1 MKADFLERLAQGP
14 LLGDGAYYLELE
26 RRVVGSYASHI
37 PMAVLNHPEAVLEMH
52 HEFARAGAELLQ
64 AMSWGVRPFGRE
76 AELHR
81 VAVELAREA
90 AGPERYVAG
99 TVSQFIYSGSS
110 KWERLDADD
119 RKRAQEF
126 FARRVAEQMDPG
138 VDVFIIETFYS
149 VEEASLVIPFV
160 KEAGVPAVVTLTFR
174 DSEFTRDGYDP
185 VEAAQR
191 LVDNGADVVGLNCM
205 RPWQTMNDM
214 ARRIRDAVSV
224 PVCVQPTAYQLEPG
238 EVFNQA
244 ISRASLYPRVEPRV
258 VTRFVM
264 AEYAKEAEGI
274 GIEFIGACCGALPYH
289 VRAMAEAL
297 GKPVGLPDVNRGYQ
311 VN

>member
-1 MKADFLERLAQGP
+1 
-14 LLGDGAYYLELE
+14 
-26 RRVVGSYASHI
+26 
-37 PMAVLNHPEAVLEMH
+37 
-52 HEFARAGAELLQ
+52 
-64 AMSWGVRPFGRE
+64 
-76 AELHR
+76 
-81 VAVELAREA
+81 
-90 AGPERYVAG
+90 
-99 TVSQFIYSGSS
+99 
-110 KWERLDADD
+110 
-119 RKRAQEF
+119 
-126 FARRVAEQMDPG
+126 MDPG

-244 ISRASLYPRVEPRV
+244 HQPR
-258 VTRFVM
+258 
-264 AEYAKEAEGI
+264 
-274 GIEFIGACCGALPYH
+274 
-289 VRAMAEAL
+289 
-297 GKPVGLPDVNRGYQ
+297 
-311 VN
+311 

>member
-1 MKADFLERLAQGP
+1 MKSDFLERLAQGP

-90 AGPERYVAG
+90 AGPDRYVAG
-99 TVSQFIYSGSS
+99 PASQFIYSGSS

-311 VN
+311 VS

>member
-1 MKADFLERLAQGP
+1 
-14 LLGDGAYYLELE
+14 
-26 RRVVGSYASHI
+26 
-37 PMAVLNHPEAVLEMH
+37 
-52 HEFARAGAELLQ
+52 
-64 AMSWGVRPFGRE
+64 
-76 AELHR
+76 
-81 VAVELAREA
+81 
-90 AGPERYVAG
+90 
-99 TVSQFIYSGSS
+99 
-110 KWERLDADD
+110 
-119 RKRAQEF
+119 
-126 FARRVAEQMDPG
+126 MDPG

-274 GIEFIGACCGALPYH
+274 GIEFIGACCGALPTTCAPW
-289 VRAMAEAL
+289 RKRWA
-297 GKPVGLPDVNRGYQ
+297 NRSDCRMSTAATR
-311 VN
+311 

>member
-90 AGPERYVAG
+90 AGPDRYVAG

-110 KWERLDADD
+110 KWEPL
-119 RKRAQEF
+119 
-126 FARRVAEQMDPG
+126 RR
-138 VDVFIIETFYS
+138 
-149 VEEASLVIPFV
+149 
-160 KEAGVPAVVTLTFR
+160 R
-174 DSEFTRDGYDP
+174 
-185 VEAAQR
+185 
-191 LVDNGADVVGLNCM
+191 
-205 RPWQTMNDM
+205 RP
-214 ARRIRDAVSV
+214 
-224 PVCVQPTAYQLEPG
+224 
-238 EVFNQA
+238 
-244 ISRASLYPRVEPRV
+244 
-258 VTRFVM
+258 
-264 AEYAKEAEGI
+264 
-274 GIEFIGACCGALPYH
+274 
-289 VRAMAEAL
+289 
-297 GKPVGLPDVNRGYQ
+297 
-311 VN
+311 